1 MSVIYPLI
9 SISRPPLVSISQ
21 ASVSRMAAVS
31 VLAVGLCTSATALAQ
46 EPNDAESS
54 STTWGLGLGAMS
66 EQEPYTGIDR
76 DNQLLPLL
84 EVENRYIHLF
94 GPQIEFKLPSLYI
107 SDSQALDFGIVVQY
121 DGSGYEEG
129 DADIL
134 DGMSERK
141 DGFWAGGKVEWDNDF
156 VEVGAEWL
164 ADVSGNSKGQRI
176 NVGLERTWHFGDHFL
191 LTPHVGASWQDDKTI
206 DYYFGVRDDEVRIDR
221 PAYAG
226 ESAID
231 VEAGVRGAYMFDKHH
246 SVLMGVEVTR
256 LADEIKDSPLV
267 DRSTTNSVF
276 LGYVYRF

>member
-1 MSVIYPLI
+1 MSLI
-9 SISRPPLVSISQ
+9 SPLDSISS

-54 STTWGLGLGAMS
+54 TTTWGLGLGVMS
-66 EQEPYTGIDR
+66 EQEPYAGIGR
-76 DNQLLPLL
+76 DNQPLPLL

-94 GPQIEFKLPSLYI
+94 GPEIEFKLPSLDI
-107 SDSQALDFGIVVQY
+107 SDSQELDFGIVVQY

-141 DGFWAGGKVEWDNDF
+141 GGFWAGAKMEWSSDF
-156 VEVGAEWL
+156 VDFGAEWL
-164 ADVSGNSKGQRI
+164 ADVSGNSKGQLI
-176 NVGLERTWHFGDHFL
+176 NVGLERTWDFGEHFL
-191 LTPHVGASWQDDKTI
+191 LTPHVGASWQDAKTI
-206 DYYFGVRDDEVRIDR
+206 DYYFGVRDDEVRFDR

-226 ESAID
+226 ESATNI
-231 VEAGVRGAYMFDKHH
+231 EAGVRGVYMFDKHH

-267 DRSTTNSVF
+267 DRSTTNSVY
-276 LGYVYRF
+276 LGYLYRF